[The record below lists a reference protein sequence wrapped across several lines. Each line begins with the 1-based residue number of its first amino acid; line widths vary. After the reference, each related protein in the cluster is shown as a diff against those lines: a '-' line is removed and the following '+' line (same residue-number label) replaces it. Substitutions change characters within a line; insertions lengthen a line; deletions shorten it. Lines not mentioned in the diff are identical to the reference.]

1 MAVDPAEPFSREE
14 QYLAAIAGEGV
25 EVPPCPWNRKEAYL
39 DKINQEIE
47 DLKNNPDVVDIV
59 DTYAD
64 LQAYDKT
71 KLTDKDIIRVLN
83 DETHDDESTYYRY
96 SAETGEFTYIGTTKQ
111 YTNFIGTD
119 GTTAGEAGLVPA
131 PAIADAGKFL
141 KADGTWDNAGS
152 SVNVVQT
159 IGNSTT
165 DVMSQNATMKI
176 IFPLNETTN
185 VRSNHI
191 QIGANRL
198 PSSSTQLA
206 IAIGKCAQ
214 ATSDY
219 TTAIGA
225 WGTLNGNQT
234 QAIGYGATAVG
245 SMSKAMEMGATA
257 LGGGTASGK
266 GSVALGNSSSASAQ
280 GEMNIGSAN
289 TSYGYNSTNY
299 RLLSGVYDGQSA
311 HDAATYGQLDTRLG
325 GLTVVSLTQA
335 AYDALATKDPN
346 TLYVIKAS

>member
-1 MAVDPAEPFSREE
+1 MV
-14 QYLAAIAGEGV
+14 
-25 EVPPCPWNRKEAYL
+25 
-39 DKINQEIE
+39 NQ
-47 DLKNNPDVVDIV
+47 
-59 DTYAD
+59 
-64 LQAYDKT
+64 
-71 KLTDKDIIRVLN
+71 
-83 DETHDDESTYYRY
+83 HYRWD
-96 SAETGEFTYIGTTKQ
+96 
-111 YTNFIGTD
+111 FIGLSTD
-119 GTTAGEAGLVPA
+119 DKPTFESSPKVIDGSTFYESDTSKLYVWYQDQWYEKEDTGGGSSINVVQTTGDSTTDVMSQNAVTEALAEAGGGP
-131 PAIADAGKFL
+131 
-141 KADGTWDNAGS
+141 T
-152 SVNVVQT
+152 VVQT
-159 IGNSTT
+159 IGNSKT

-185 VRSNHI
+185 VRTNHI

-225 WGTLNGNQT
+225 WGNLNGNQT

-245 SMSKAMEMGATA
+245 SMSKALEMRATA

-266 GSVALGNSSSASAQ
+266 GSVALGSGSSASAQ
-280 GEMNIGSAN
+280 GEMNIGSTD
-289 TSYGYNSTNY
+289 TSYGYKSTNY

-311 HDAATYGQLDTRLG
+311 HDAATYGQLNTRLG
-325 GLTVVSLTQA
+325 GLTVVSLTQSE
-335 AYDALATKDPN
+335 YDALSTKDAN